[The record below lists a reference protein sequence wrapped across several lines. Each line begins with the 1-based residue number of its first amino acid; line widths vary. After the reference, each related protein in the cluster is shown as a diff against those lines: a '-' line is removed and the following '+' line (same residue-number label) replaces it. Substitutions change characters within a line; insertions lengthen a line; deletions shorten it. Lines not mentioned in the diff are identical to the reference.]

1 MTIGSW
7 NIRGLNSPH
16 KQNLIQQWV
25 SKNSLDIIGILE
37 PHILPS
43 NIDAVVA
50 GMGISNWNFLSNIQ
64 HHHLCRILVGWNSKK
79 VTVTVVH
86 TATQWISCDVKSL
99 EDGSIFRVTFVY
111 GLNTP
116 AERAT
121 IWRYLITE
129 KTHNTSVPWGIMG
142 DFNAIMSSRDCQ
154 GGDSNWYNHMED
166 YPNCVSQAELI
177 HLPATGMHFTWHNGR
192 KGDATILKKLDWA
205 WGNQQLLTQWPL
217 AKASFQTR
225 LSSDHSPIVLSLSPA
240 SPRRKP
246 RFKFLNLWTEKEGYE
261 AAVTAAWNGE
271 VYGNPISK
279 LTTKLRSL
287 KGFLD

>member
-1 MTIGSW
+1 MVMTIGSW

-43 NIDAVVA
+43 NMDAVVA

-64 HHHLCRILVGWNSKK
+64 HHHLCRILV
-79 VTVTVVH
+79 
-86 TATQWISCDVKSL
+86 
-99 EDGSIFRVTFVY
+99 DGSVFRASFVY

-129 KTHNTSVPWGIMG
+129 KTHNTFVPWGIIG
-142 DFNAIMSSRDCQ
+142 DFNAIMSSRDRQ

-205 WGNQQLLTQWPL
+205 
-217 AKASFQTR
+217 
-225 LSSDHSPIVLSLSPA
+225 
-240 SPRRKP
+240 
-246 RFKFLNLWTEKEGYE
+246 
-261 AAVTAAWNGE
+261 
-271 VYGNPISK
+271 
-279 LTTKLRSL
+279 
-287 KGFLD
+287 